1 MKICVLFHKI
11 IHCLYNVF
19 TNYEIYLCIMDSYF
33 HLNDIEAAARQFIET
48 CKGKKVFAF
57 HGDMG
62 AGKTTFIT
70 AVCKVLG
77 VEDVASSPT
86 FSIINQYLTNDG
98 KKIYHIDMYRLKDEE
113 EAIQTGVEDCLY
125 SGNYCF
131 VEWPGKAPGI
141 FPGNTLHIDIIAVD
155 NETRKLIINL

>member
-1 MKICVLFHKI
+1 
-11 IHCLYNVF
+11 
-19 TNYEIYLCIMDSYF
+19 MDLKFS
-33 HLNDIEAAARQFIET
+33 LGNINTAAREFIKILGE
-48 CKGKKVFAF
+48 KKVIAL
-57 HGDMG
+57 HGEMG
-62 AGKTTFIT
+62 AGKTTFVH
-70 AVCKVLG
+70 AVCEALG
-77 VEDVASSPT
+77 VTGAISSPT

-125 SGNYCF
+125 SGDYCF

-141 FPGNTLHIDIIAVD
+141 FPGNILHIDIIAVD

>member
-19 TNYEIYLCIMDSYF
+19 TNYELYLCIMDSYF

-86 FSIINQYLTNDG
+86 FSIINQYKTANG
-98 KKIYHIDMYRLKDEE
+98 TIIYHLDLYRLKDEE
-113 EAIQTGVEDCLY
+113 EAIMAGVEDCFY
-125 SGNYCF
+125 SGEYCF
-131 VEWPGKAPGI
+131 TEWPEKAPGL
-141 FPGNTLHIDIIAVD
+141 FPDDTVHCFLTLAGND
-155 NETRKLIINL
+155 TRKLQIKL